1 MSEAIHDCFEQ
12 GSGAFQHGHT
22 YLGHPMAAAAALAV
36 QEVIAREQLL
46 SNVVTM
52 GQNLHMQ
59 LQARFEQHPHIG
71 DLRGRG
77 LFRGVEL
84 VADRDSKAPFG
95 AEKPLHTLIK
105 SEAMER
111 GLMVYPG
118 SGTID
123 GRQGHHVLLAP
134 PYIINAQQIEAIV
147 ERLADSIDAA
157 IAKATSR

>member
-84 VADRDSKAPFG
+84 LADRDSNAPFG
-95 AEKPLHTLIK
+95 PEKTFHPLIT
-105 SEAMER
+105 SE
-111 GLMVYPG
+111 G